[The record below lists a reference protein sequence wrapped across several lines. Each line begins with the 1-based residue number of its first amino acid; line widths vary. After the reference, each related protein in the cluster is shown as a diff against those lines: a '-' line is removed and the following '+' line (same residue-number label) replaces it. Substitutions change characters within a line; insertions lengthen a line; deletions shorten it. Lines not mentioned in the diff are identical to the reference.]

1 MLHPIKMM
9 EALSQAHVTNTYSK
23 ALGEHIKVLKNLN
36 FNLIFSRYQRL
47 TLQKPVEKEALDP
60 KAEMYPWQN
69 ISLTYVP
76 SSNI

>member
-1 MLHPIKMM
+1 MM

-23 ALGEHIKVLKNLN
+23 ALREHIKVLKNLN

-60 KAEMYPWQN
+60 KAEMYSWQN

-76 SSNI
+76 SSNM